1 MSDKK
6 YVNRSRGHMTGSRF
20 SGWVAAG
27 LIALLAAFA
36 AQGAAPAAM
45 VTDLQGSVVRSG
57 GQRLAILAELGT
69 AAQLELG
76 ADARVTLVHFAS
88 GRQFNLEG
96 PGAFRVTGRG
106 VESAGSGR
114 VIAGAPLAAAYANV
128 QLRPTR
134 VAQASFS
141 MRGIADELLV
151 KLDSP
156 AGTWLLEER
165 PAFRWQRLPGATAY
179 RFRLTDNTGRL
190 LHEAT
195 TGEDAATL
203 PAAVTL
209 KAGET
214 YAWQVNATL
223 PDGRVAEGWAEFGI
237 ADADRSNR
245 VGAAKPGPGAS
256 YGDRV
261 LFALLLEDSGLHDAA
276 RDLWRELMRERPSD
290 PRLQILGGAR

>member
-1 MSDKK
+1 MSDTEF
-6 YVNRSRGHMTGSRF
+6 VNASGGLMSGSRF
-20 SGWVAAG
+20 FGWVIAV
-27 LIALLAAFA
+27 LIALLPAFS

-57 GQRLAILAELGT
+57 GQRLAILAELGA

-96 PGAFRVTGRG
+96 PGAFRVTGTG
-106 VESAGSGR
+106 VESAGTGR
-114 VIAGAPLAAAYANV
+114 VIAGAALAAAYANV
-128 QLRPTR
+128 QLRPSR

-141 MRGIADELLV
+141 MRGSGDELVV

-156 AGTWLLEER
+156 AGTWLLDER
-165 PAFRWQRLPGATAY
+165 PAFRWQKIAGATTY
-179 RFRLTDNTGRL
+179 RFRLTDNTGRV

-195 TGEDAATL
+195 TGDDAAML

-237 ADADRSNR
+237 ADAERSKR
-245 VGAAKPGPGAS
+245 VVAAKPGSGAT

-261 LFALLLEDSGLHDAA
+261 LFALLLEDSGLRDAA